1 MGCMKDGHERSTR
14 GEYYWY
20 MGLVWTCYRVV
31 YVRYLLRIDIDR
43 I

>member
-14 GEYYWY
+14 VEYDRY
-20 MGLVWTCYRVV
+20 MRLVWTCYCVV